1 MNLRE
6 YTLNAI
12 TAFPF
17 MSATLLD
24 SQYVCSSDFQSK
36 LTQYLKTRYGNL
48 EIQPYLEEL
57 GDVTTQGLVVQVL
70 STCDATYLSN
80 EYRYEKL
87 AKTLD
92 LIYNPI
98 ENYSMEESGTDSTTR
113 NSKSTEGMTE
123 SGTDSASGK
132 VSDTTTNTENGT
144 DVHYHTDIWG
154 KQEVSTAYGATS
166 STDNVGA
173 QSNVKETSAM
183 TTTDTIG
190 AQTNITEY
198 GATNEE
204 RSFGSENTT
213 TNDNRTIAEQIA
225 QTNKVSAFNSS
236 DYVPDSK
243 IDTSTDR
250 TETNKSTF
258 AKDARKDI
266 ISNSDHRDSIEL
278 GQRKDTHDIS
288 EHTESDK
295 IGAREDTHTS
305 TEHTDTTTH
314 LGYSDDKEG
323 RDTHEFSAT
332 LEKNG
337 TTENSSERSGK
348 RDTTIEG
355 SAQDVTS
362 HLLKR
367 SGNIGVTTSQ
377 QMIESE
383 RQVANFNLVKIVAQD
398 LVKLLCVCVY

>member
-12 TAFPF
+12 AAFPF

-24 SQYVCSSDFQSK
+24 SQYVCSSDFQNL
-36 LTQYLKTRYGNL
+36 LTQYLKTRYGSL
-48 EIQPYLEEL
+48 EIQPYLDEIGEAS
-57 GDVTTQGLVVQVL
+57 TQGIVVQVL

-80 EYRYEKL
+80 KYRYEKL

-98 ENYSMEESGTDSTTR
+98 ENYSMEENGTDSTTR

-132 VSDTTTNTENGT
+132 SNDTTTNFENGT
-144 DVHYHTDIWG
+144 DRHYHTDIWG
-154 KQEVSTAYGATS
+154 KQEVSTVYGETS
-166 STDNVGA
+166 STDSSGA
-173 QSNVKETSAM
+173 QTNVKESSAM

-190 AQTNITEY
+190 AQTNTTMY
-198 GATNEE
+198 GATSEE

-213 TNDNRTIAEQIA
+213 SNDNRTIAEQIA
-225 QTNKVSAFNSS
+225 QTNKISAFNSS

-243 IDTSTDR
+243 VDTSTDR

-258 AKDARKDI
+258 AKDARKDT
-266 ISNSDHRDSIEL
+266 ISNSDHRDSTEL

-288 EHTESDK
+288 DHTESDK
-295 IGAREDTHTS
+295 IGEREDTHTS
-305 TEHTDTTTH
+305 AEHTDTTTTANH
-314 LGYSDDKEG
+314 TDDKEG
-323 RDTHEFSAT
+323 REEHEFSAT
-332 LEKNG
+332 VEKNG

-348 RDTTIEG
+348 RDTIVEG
-355 SAQDVTS
+355 SGQDTTT
-362 HLLKR
+362 HMLKR

-398 LVKLLCVCVY
+398 LIKLLCICVY